1 MTRTFAKFARKERIS
16 NQALIEA
23 IRAADIRPDADLGG
37 GIIKQRIARMNQ
49 GKSGGYRTI
58 IFYRREDVAFF
69 VYGFAKSALDNIT
82 PLQETAFRKLVPVF
96 LEATD
101 EQIVEMMLTG
111 KVKEVPIY
119 DQE

>member
-16 NQALIEA
+16 NQALIDA
-23 IRAADIRPDADLGG
+23 IHAAEIRPDADLGG
-37 GIIKQRIARMNQ
+37 GIIKQRVARMNQ

-58 IFYRREDVAFF
+58 VFYRRANVAYF

-82 PLQETAFRKLVPVF
+82 PLQEAAFRKLAPVF

-101 EQIVEMMLTG
+101 EQIGEMLLTG
-111 KVKEVPIY
+111 KVKEVSIHV
-119 DQE
+119 QE